1 MSILV
6 SYTPYTSQLKKD
18 RVYMKEDIIL
28 SSLPIGYHAPME
40 VYKAVNSHE
49 VLSYTEQFSGVAE
62 INLCVGKEWHRFPS
76 SFFLPDKRCS

>member
-1 MSILV
+1 ME
-6 SYTPYTSQLKKD
+6 
-18 RVYMKEDIIL
+18 VYIIL
-28 SSLPIGYHAPME
+28 TYMYLPIGYHAPME

>member
-1 MSILV
+1 M
-6 SYTPYTSQLKKD
+6 Y
-18 RVYMKEDIIL
+18 IIL
-28 SSLPIGYHAPME
+28 TYLPIGYHAPME

>member
-1 MSILV
+1 ME
-6 SYTPYTSQLKKD
+6 
-18 RVYMKEDIIL
+18 VYIIL